1 MNDVGQYMRAK
12 EVRELSADEML
23 QKEREVA
30 EEIFRLR
37 MRKSTG
43 QLDNP
48 MRLRLL
54 RRDLARIKT
63 IQQEHAKKETGE

>member
-1 MNDVGQYMRAK
+1 MQAK
-12 EVRELSADEML
+12 QIRELSVDEAR
-23 QKEREVA
+23 QKEREIA

-54 RRDLARIKT
+54 RKDLARIKT
-63 IQQEHAKKETGE
+63 IQRERATQKTGE

>member
-1 MNDVGQYMRAK
+1 MRAK
-12 EVRELSADEML
+12 EIRELSLEEMR
-23 QKEREVA
+23 QKEREIA

-37 MRKSTG
+37 MRKATG

-54 RRDLARIKT
+54 RRDLARLKT
-63 IQQEHAKKETGE
+63 IQQERATQGTGE

>member
-1 MNDVGQYMRAK
+1 MRAK
-12 EVRELSADEML
+12 EVRELSIDEMS
-23 QKEREVA
+23 QKEREIA

-63 IQQEHAKKETGE
+63 IRQQRATQQTGE

>member
-1 MNDVGQYMRAK
+1 MRAK
-12 EVRELSADEML
+12 EVRELSIDEMR
-23 QKEREVA
+23 QKERDIA

-63 IQQEHAKKETGE
+63 IQQQRRATQRTGE

>member
-1 MNDVGQYMRAK
+1 MRAK
-12 EVRELSADEML
+12 EVRELSIDEMR
-23 QKEREVA
+23 QKEREIT

-43 QLDNP
+43 QLDNL

-63 IQQEHAKKETGE
+63 IQQERATQKTGA

>member
-1 MNDVGQYMRAK
+1 MQAK
-12 EVRELSADEML
+12 QIRELSVEEAR
-23 QKEREVA
+23 QKEREIA

-54 RRDLARIKT
+54 RKDLARIKT
-63 IQQEHAKKETGE
+63 IQRERATQKTGE

>member
-1 MNDVGQYMRAK
+1 MRAK
-12 EVRELSADEML
+12 EVRELSVDEMR
-23 QKEREVA
+23 QKEREIA

-63 IQQEHAKKETGE
+63 IQQQRAIQQTGE

>member
-1 MNDVGQYMRAK
+1 MRAK

-63 IQQEHAKKETGE
+63 IQQERAKKGTGE

>member
-1 MNDVGQYMRAK
+1 MRAK
-12 EVRELSADEML
+12 EIRELSLEEMR
-23 QKEREVA
+23 QREREIA

-37 MRKSTG
+37 MRKATG

-54 RRDLARIKT
+54 RRDLARLKT
-63 IQQEHAKKETGE
+63 IQQERATQGTGE

>member
-1 MNDVGQYMRAK
+1 MRAK
-12 EVRELSADEML
+12 EVREFSTDEIL
-23 QKEREVA
+23 QRELEIA

-63 IQQEHAKKETGE
+63 IKQERSQKETGA

>member
-1 MNDVGQYMRAK
+1 MRAK
-12 EVRELSADEML
+12 EVRELSIDEMR
-23 QKEREVA
+23 QKEREIA

-63 IQQEHAKKETGE
+63 IQQQRATQQTGE

>member
-1 MNDVGQYMRAK
+1 MRAK
-12 EVRELSADEML
+12 EVRELSVDEIL

-43 QLDNP
+43 QLDNT

-63 IQQEHAKKETGE
+63 IQQERVTQK

>member
-1 MNDVGQYMRAK
+1 MRAK
-12 EVRELSADEML
+12 QVRELSIDEL
-23 QKEREVA
+23 SQKEREIA

-37 MRKSTG
+37 MRKNTG

-54 RRDLARIKT
+54 RKDLARIKT
-63 IQQEHAKKETGE
+63 IRHERATKGTGD

>member
-1 MNDVGQYMRAK
+1 MQAK
-12 EVRELSADEML
+12 EIRELSVDEIR
-23 QKEREVA
+23 QKEQETA
-30 EEIFRLR
+30 EEVFRLR

-54 RRDLARIKT
+54 RRDLARLKT
-63 IQQEHAKKETGE
+63 IQHERAMRGTGE

>member
-1 MNDVGQYMRAK
+1 MQAK
-12 EVRELSADEML
+12 QIRELSVDEAR
-23 QKEREVA
+23 QKEREIA

-54 RRDLARIKT
+54 RKDLARIKT
-63 IQQEHAKKETGE
+63 IERERAIRKTGA

>member
-1 MNDVGQYMRAK
+1 MRAK
-12 EVRELSADEML
+12 EVRELSVDETFL
-23 QKEREVA
+23 KEREIA

-63 IQQEHAKKETGE
+63 IQQERATKKTGE

>member
-1 MNDVGQYMRAK
+1 MRAK
-12 EVRELSADEML
+12 QVRELSRDEL
-23 QKEREVA
+23 RQKEREVA
-30 EEIFRLR
+30 EEVFRLR

-54 RRDLARIKT
+54 RKDLARIKT
-63 IQQEHAKKETGE
+63 IQHERANQTTGE

>member
-1 MNDVGQYMRAK
+1 MQAK
-12 EVRELSADEML
+12 QIRELSVEEAR
-23 QKEREVA
+23 QKEREIA

-54 RRDLARIKT
+54 RKDLARIKT
-63 IQQEHAKKETGE
+63 IQRERAIQKTGE

>member
-1 MNDVGQYMRAK
+1 MRAK
-12 EVRELSADEML
+12 EVRELSIDEMR
-23 QKEREVA
+23 QKEREIA

-54 RRDLARIKT
+54 RRDLARLKT
-63 IQQEHAKKETGE
+63 IQQQRATQQTGE

>member
-1 MNDVGQYMRAK
+1 MRAR
-12 EVRELSADEML
+12 EVRELSIDEMG
-23 QKEREVA
+23 QKEREIA

-54 RRDLARIKT
+54 RRDLARLKT
-63 IQQEHAKKETGE
+63 IQQERVAQKAGE

>member
-1 MNDVGQYMRAK
+1 MRAK

>member
-1 MNDVGQYMRAK
+1 MQAK
-12 EVRELSADEML
+12 EIRELGVDEVR
-23 QKEREVA
+23 QKEREIA

-54 RRDLARIKT
+54 RQELARIKT
-63 IQQEHAKKETGE
+63 ILHEHATRRTGE